1 MTNTMHLIILKNM
14 LLPYSHPVFKTFHD
28 PQFMNPGTSP
38 YMDQNFGL
46 TLLNIAALLLLPNS
60 KK

>member
-1 MTNTMHLIILKNM
+1 MHLIILKNM
-14 LLPYSHPVFKTFHD
+14 PLPYSHPVFKTFHD